1 MVPLRSATTR
11 CGTPAFR
18 SDCAPMIERV
28 RPAQFTTTS
37 VSGSGA
43 TSKIRWTSS
52 APGQSSAP
60 GRLIRWNSV
69 SGRLSS
75 TTIFSPAARFAASSS
90 AEIDGVP
97 S

>member
-1 MVPLRSATTR
+1 
-11 CGTPAFR
+11 
-18 SDCAPMIERV
+18 MIERV